1 MRQKILLLIILIG
14 NLDCFAQELPRYGE
28 LLCEGLSWGYNGKTM
43 IESCEIS
50 GSKMKNDKL
59 YGLLHLERV
68 YYGSRP
74 LLPTDGQYSEVI
86 GIRDEKGRI

>member
-43 IESCEIS
+43 IEFCEIS

-59 YGLLHLERV
+59 FGE
-68 YYGSRP
+68 
-74 LLPTDGQYSEVI
+74 
-86 GIRDEKGRI
+86 